1 MLHLHGKSSEQT
13 IVDISACYAPLQ
25 NAFCQPPSYHIID
38 HRTVPLTLFLVNQCS
53 EEKCIHYLSQN
64 IKPEYVVE
72 GLKQSDFVHLSPLL
86 LLIFLCDQEGQRID
100 SCIDYRSLNKIKV
113 RFCPLPLVPV
123 AMDSCVEQH
132 FQQA

>member
-1 MLHLHGKSSEQT
+1 MGHHLPSNLFPVPICIQGSTPVSVAGMLHLHGKSSEQT

-25 NAFCQPPSYHIID
+25 NAFFQPPSYHIID
-38 HRTVPLTLFLVNQCS
+38 HRTVPLTLFLVNQCP

-100 SCIDYRSLNKIKV
+100 SCID
-113 RFCPLPLVPV
+113 
-123 AMDSCVEQH
+123 
-132 FQQA
+132 